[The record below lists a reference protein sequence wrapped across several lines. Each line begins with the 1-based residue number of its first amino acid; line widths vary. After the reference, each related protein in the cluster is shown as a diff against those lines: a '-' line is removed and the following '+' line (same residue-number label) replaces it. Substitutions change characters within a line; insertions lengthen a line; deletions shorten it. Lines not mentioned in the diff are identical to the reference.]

1 MYKHTHHCMSQIK
14 DLESEKYISVGTYK
28 KDMQIVQTPVWF
40 YTKDEQIYIVTR
52 SKTGKAKRL
61 QNNSNVLVAKCTI
74 NGKITGPQI
83 SGVAT
88 IIKDDGQIKEA
99 VKLRDKKYGMMA
111 RFAKF
116 LSRGKGEFF
125 VFSIR
130 FTDK

>member
-1 MYKHTHHCMSQIK
+1 MSQIR

-28 KDMQIVQTPVWF
+28 KDRQIVQTPVWF

-61 QNNSNVLVAKCTI
+61 QNNPNVTVAKCTI
-74 NGKITGPQI
+74 KGKITGPHI

-99 VKLRDKKYGMMA
+99 VRLRDKKYGIMA
-111 RFAKF
+111 RVAKF
-116 LSRGKGEFF
+116 LTSSKGKFF

-130 FTDK
+130 LTDK